1 MIRVFLYVMDV
12 DYMIIGSGL
21 AGLNFAYYCEKHNKS
36 FVVIDQPLRSSS
48 LIAGGMY
55 NPVVL
60 KRFTSIWK
68 SKEQIDLA
76 IPVYKELEIKLG
88 TRFLYE
94 TQLYRKFASVE
105 EQNNWFYACDQPD
118 LAPFLNTDLT
128 KTISDTIKSEYGFG
142 EVFNTGFLD
151 VKKFVLRYQH
161 YFAENKYL
169 IRDSFAYDELIVYGE
184 EFSYKDIKA
193 KHLIFA
199 EGFSMS
205 QNPYF
210 NNLPLDGTKG
220 ELLIVRIPDL
230 ELKYIVKSSV
240 FIIPLG
246 NDLYKVGA
254 TYDWKDKTDVPTAE
268 AKKELIIGLQKLVG
282 GDFEIIEHL
291 AGVRPTVKDRKPLV
305 GRHYEHNNMY
315 LLNGLGTRGVLLGP
329 FLAKS
334 LYDAIEQ
341 KTELDQNIDIKRYY
355 KKMQLGKLLKK

>member
-1 MIRVFLYVMDV
+1 MFMDI

-21 AGLNFAYYCEKHNKS
+21 AGLNFAYYCEKHDKS
-36 FVVIDQPLRSSS
+36 FIVIDQPSRSSS
-48 LIAGGMY
+48 LVAGGMY

-68 SKEQIDLA
+68 SREQIDLA
-76 IPVYKELEIKLG
+76 IPIYKELEIKFG
-88 TRFLYE
+88 VRFLYE

-118 LAPFLNTDLT
+118 LAPFLSIDLV
-128 KTISDTIKSEYGFG
+128 KSFSDTIKSEYGFG

-151 VKKFVLRYQH
+151 VKKFVLCYQ
-161 YFAENKYL
+161 YYLAEKKIL
-169 IRDSFAYDELIVYGE
+169 IRDSFAYDRLVVDGE
-184 EFSYKDIKA
+184 RFHYKDIKA

-199 EGFSMS
+199 EGFSMF

-254 TYDWKDKTDVPTAE
+254 TYDWKDKTDLPTVE
-268 AKKELIIGLQKLVG
+268 AKRELINGLQKLIG
-282 GDFEIIEHL
+282 SDFEIIEHL

-305 GRHYEHNNMY
+305 GRHFEHENMY

-334 LYDAIEQ
+334 LFDSIEQ
-341 KTELDQNIDIKRYY
+341 KTDLDPNIDIKRYY
-355 KKMQLGKLLKK
+355 KKMQLGKLRKK